1 MIGAQL
7 DGLQLEFAHHALSAN
22 MDVRRFIAVKAV
34 KEESVWA
41 FDIGDSGH
49 VALFY
54 LLQLEVSLPLHRL
67 AQLIHVGMGA
77 LMPT

>member
-1 MIGAQL
+1 
-7 DGLQLEFAHHALSAN
+7 
-22 MDVRRFIAVKAV
+22 MDVRGLIAVKAV

-54 LLQLEVSLPLHRL
+54 LLQLEVSLPSGRL
-67 AQLIHVGMGA
+67 AQLIHGGVGFNA
-77 LMPT
+77 HLTLRLTRRRRRRV